1 MLFYTGLLAVELY
14 LMLKYIRLGPSSL
27 GTGRYQLRNADDAGR
42 GDRMIYLFD
51 YATLKLIWWLLVGA
65 LLVGFAILDG
75 FDLGVGTLLPFVA
88 RTDTERRVALNTVG
102 PTWEGN
108 QVWFITAGGATFAAW
123 PLVYATAFSG
133 FYVALILTLFAL
145 FFRPV
150 GFDYRSKVEDPRW
163 RTVLGLGN
171 LRRRHRAG
179 AGLRRRVRQPA
190 ARRAVSFRR
199 GAARV
204 LHRQLRRDA
213 ESVRPARGC
222 RQRRDAGDAR
232 RVVPRASH
240 RGRRCRS
247 ARAAPGASPRLIFVV
262 AFAAGGVFI
271 ATAIDG
277 YRITAMPPANASF
290 VPLAKTVVRAHGAWL
305 DNYSLHPWTLL
316 APLAAFAGALLA
328 QLASARRHAG
338 LAFVLSSIAV
348 AGVVLTAG
356 FALFPF
362 IMPSSS
368 DPASSLTVWDAVSSR
383 RTLQVMFW
391 GTLIFLPIVL
401 AYTAWAYHVTR
412 GKVTE
417 RHVREGGHGLY

>member
-1 MLFYTGLLAVELY
+1 
-14 LMLKYIRLGPSSL
+14 
-27 GTGRYQLRNADDAGR
+27 
-42 GDRMIYLFD
+42 MIYLFD

-163 RTVLGLGN
+163 RTFWDWGIFAGGTVPALVFGVAFGN
-171 LRRRHRAG
+171 LLLGVPFHFDAEQRVYYTGSFLEMLNPFGLLAG
-179 AGLRRRVRQPA
+179 V
-190 ARRAVSFRR
+190 VSVSMLAMH
-199 GAARV
+199 GAAFLV
-204 LHRQLRRDA
+204 LRTEGDVQTR
-213 ESVRPARGC
+213 ARI
-222 RQRRDAGDAR
+222 AGRIATA
-232 RVVPRASH
+232 V
-240 RGRRCRS
+240 
-247 ARAAPGASPRLIFVV
+247 FVV
-262 AFAAGGVFI
+262 AFAAGGVFV

-277 YRITAMPPANASF
+277 YRITAMPPADASF
-290 VPLAKTVVRAHGAWL
+290 VPLAKTVVRARGAWL
-305 DNYSLHPWTLL
+305 DNYSLHAWTVL
-316 APLAAFAGALLA
+316 APLAAIAGALLA